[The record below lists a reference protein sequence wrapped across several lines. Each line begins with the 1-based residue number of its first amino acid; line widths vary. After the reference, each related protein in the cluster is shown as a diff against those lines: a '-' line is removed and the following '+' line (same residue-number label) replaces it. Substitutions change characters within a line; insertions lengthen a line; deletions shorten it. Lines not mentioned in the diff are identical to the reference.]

1 MTGTPP
7 WTELQ
12 PRGFRPLS
20 ARTRL
25 TEYSPISKELLDA
38 RLPSVDDPHVGI
50 TTDGS
55 PIPGLASTS
64 ATGVPTAQI
73 VEAAQTFLR
82 LLTADQRRD
91 VSFPLGASEQRLW
104 LNMHPNYLRHGLMLE
119 VLGTDLRDAAMRLMA
134 TCFSDRGFQQAR
146 DVMRI
151 NGLLVE
157 ITKSADEFGEWP
169 YWISIFGEPSATEP
183 WAWQIDGHH
192 LNLNVFVLGDQII
205 FTPSFMGSEPCDIEE
220 GLLAGVNV
228 FRPEHDAGL
237 AFMRSLTETQ
247 LREAVFAPSI
257 ARDALP
263 PELHDPIDGRM
274 QVGALNDNRVLRY
287 EGVAGQSLDDT
298 QRLLLRNLIGEYV
311 GWGASGHAAVKM
323 ADVERHLGD
332 THVLW
337 MGRIGDHGPF
347 YYRVHSPVVLIE
359 FDHHPGIVFDNTEPS
374 HHHTH
379 TIIRTPNGGDYGTD
393 LLREHHR
400 QYDHSTGAHPTLVAK
415 PDQTRLYN

>member
-134 TCFSDRGFQQAR
+134 TRWSSPPASWVRNHATSKKAR
-146 DVMRI
+146 
-151 NGLLVE
+151 
-157 ITKSADEFGEWP
+157 S
-169 YWISIFGEPSATEP
+169 
-183 WAWQIDGHH
+183 
-192 LNLNVFVLGDQII
+192 
-205 FTPSFMGSEPCDIEE
+205 
-220 GLLAGVNV
+220 
-228 FRPEHDAGL
+228 PE
-237 AFMRSLTETQ
+237 
-247 LREAVFAPSI
+247 
-257 ARDALP
+257 
-263 PELHDPIDGRM
+263 
-274 QVGALNDNRVLRY
+274 
-287 EGVAGQSLDDT
+287 
-298 QRLLLRNLIGEYV
+298 
-311 GWGASGHAAVKM
+311 
-323 ADVERHLGD
+323 
-332 THVLW
+332 
-337 MGRIGDHGPF
+337 
-347 YYRVHSPVVLIE
+347 
-359 FDHHPGIVFDNTEPS
+359 
-374 HHHTH
+374 
-379 TIIRTPNGGDYGTD
+379 
-393 LLREHHR
+393 
-400 QYDHSTGAHPTLVAK
+400 
-415 PDQTRLYN
+415 